1 MTQSRRLFFM
11 ASLFHI
17 LNDGYRV
24 AIVALVPLVT
34 ETLGLSYTQVGLLG
48 TVLSGI
54 QTATALPASLAA
66 QRLGDI
72 LVLQFG
78 LLLYALPSSL
88 IGWVTGYPFL
98 LLMFCAAGIG
108 FGVFH
113 PVGSAFVAKVSP
125 PQRLGRN
132 LGAFT
137 SAGDIGKVGLPALIT
152 LFLTR
157 TSLTFTSFAL
167 GLAGILALV
176 SSILVTKHARTGWK
190 VESETRQNRAKQPL
204 LRMRPGRQLPLALIL
219 SSLDSFTQEPMM
231 LFMPLLMLARGSLA
245 DTVGLTLSAYF
256 AGSFAGKSLLGHVA
270 DRRGSAAT
278 IILAKTGAAVLVVFL
293 ASSVHSA
300 GVLLVALFAL
310 GSLNEGTA
318 PVTKTMLGESL
329 PIESYNLAFG
339 TSGTLNALL
348 AGLSSFFFG
357 LVADRFRIESVF
369 YVNAV
374 FIVLMICL
382 SVAYQQCR
390 TRRTIE

>member
-1 MTQSRRLFFM
+1 MTKRRQLFLM
-11 ASLFHI
+11 ASLLHI
-17 LNDGYRV
+17 LNDGCRV

-98 LLMFCAAGIG
+98 LLLFCAAGIG

-125 PQRLGRN
+125 PQRLGRS

-152 LFLTR
+152 LLLTR
-157 TSLTFTSFAL
+157 TSLTVTSSAL

-176 SSILVTKHARTGWK
+176 SSILATKYVRTDWSAGSDTKQARA
-190 VESETRQNRAKQPL
+190 EQPL
-204 LRMRPGRQLPLALIL
+204 PWTRVGRQLPLALIL

-231 LFMPLLMLARGSLA
+231 LFMPLLMLARGSSA

-256 AGSFAGKSLLGHVA
+256 AGSFVGKSLLGHVA
-270 DRRGSAAT
+270 DRQGSAAT

-293 ASSVHSA
+293 ASCVHSA

-382 SVAYQQCR
+382 SVVYQQRR
-390 TRRTIE
+390 TRRTIK